1 MGKLPHELE
10 AMVKSLV
17 LTLIAEIVSAVVVLG
32 LLTVRVCAALVV
44 VSNWP
49 AKVRL
54 VGLNAMPATVLLP
67 FPVSATWIGCDDCI
81 GAVKNVERCGFGSVN

>member
-1 MGKLPHELE
+1 MLNMQATPAGEGRIVMGKLPHELE

-67 FPVSATWIGCDDCI
+67 FPVSATWIG
-81 GAVKNVERCGFGSVN
+81 